1 MTRHRLTMIAAA
13 LTLAVATAACSAVQ
27 NVPVQSASGSSD
39 SPRATAPV
47 AATVT
52 LVNTSFA
59 PAVVTINAGQ
69 TVELK
74 WNDGQVPHNV
84 TFATLWTETEP
95 AGIAFDGTIHGLTV
109 WLPAAWYI
117 KLTATNATLGT
128 TAYY

>member
-69 TVELK
+69 TVEWK

-84 TFATLWTETEP
+84 TFDTFRSSTKIT
-95 AGIAFDGTIHGLTV
+95 GTYFHTFDSPGVYPYRCTIHINMAGTV
-109 WLPAAWYI
+109 VVR
-117 KLTATNATLGT
+117 
-128 TAYY
+128 